1 MKELAGVEGGDS
13 SGSRRTGETPQT
25 HSVEEAYRRPRGKHP
40 LGTQVNSGYISLQK
54 KLTQKK
60 VGLLVNKQPACL

>member
-1 MKELAGVEGGDS
+1 MEGGDS

-40 LGTQVNSGYISLQK
+40 LGTPVNSGYISLQK
-54 KLTQKK
+54 KLTQKT
-60 VGLLVNKQPACL
+60 VGPLIGE